1 MRDSTVDVH
10 HHILPPSYTRALGER
25 IGHQG
30 LFGSPPA
37 WTPQTSI
44 EVMDRNGIG
53 FAIVSVSAPGVWFG
67 DPQESERLARE
78 CNDYSARM
86 KADFPDRFG
95 FFATLPLPD
104 IDTTL
109 REIERVF
116 DTLDAN
122 GVVLM
127 TNYGGLYPGDARFG
141 PVFEEL
147 DRRRGMLFFH
157 PAGAAYPNPLP
168 HIPPPSLEFP
178 FETTRAITSLLY
190 SGMLARYRNA
200 RFIFAHA
207 GGAVPFLAMR
217 IARLTARP
225 ELATSVPEGVLSEL
239 RRLYFDTALSA
250 NNFAFDPLLRLTSV
264 ANVLFGSDFPHAG
277 EQTLVSTLRGLETM
291 GLAEIDV
298 TSIKGGNAQRLF
310 LRPAKR

>member
-10 HHILPPSYTRALGER
+10 HHILPPSYMRALGER

-30 LFGSPPA
+30 LFGSPPD

-44 EVMDRNGIG
+44 EVMDRNDIG
-53 FAIVSVSAPGVWFG
+53 FAIVSVSAPGVWLG

-109 REIERVF
+109 HEIERVF

-147 DRRRGMLFFH
+147 DRRRGVLFFH
-157 PAGAAYPNPLP
+157 PTGAAYPNPLP

-225 ELATSVPEGVLSEL
+225 ELATAVPEGGID
-239 RRLYFDTALSA
+239 RAQA
-250 NNFAFDPLLRLTSV
+250 SV
-264 ANVLFGSDFPHAG
+264 FRHGSFG
-277 EQTLVSTLRGLETM
+277 EQLC
-291 GLAEIDV
+291 
-298 TSIKGGNAQRLF
+298 F
-310 LRPAKR
+310 RPAAAAHVRVKPPVWL

>member
-104 IDTTL
+104 IDMTL

-127 TNYGGLYPGDARFG
+127 TNYGGLYPGDARFR

-168 HIPPPSLEFP
+168 HIALPRVSVRDYEGNHKPALQRHARTIPQCALHL
-178 FETTRAITSLLY
+178 RACGRSCSVSRHAHRAVDGASRARNLR
-190 SGMLARYRNA
+190 SG
-200 RFIFAHA
+200 
-207 GGAVPFLAMR
+207 GGIERAQA
-217 IARLTARP
+217 
-225 ELATSVPEGVLSEL
+225 SV
-239 RRLYFDTALSA
+239 F
-250 NNFAFDPLLRLTSV
+250 
-264 ANVLFGSDFPHAG
+264 
-277 EQTLVSTLRGLETM
+277 
-291 GLAEIDV
+291 
-298 TSIKGGNAQRLF
+298 
-310 LRPAKR
+310 